1 MSDAPMTDEGFL
13 SRWSRRKATV
23 KEGGPAVAPHSRLEP
38 VSERAPVVPPTPLA
52 TSPGPAPMPLQE
64 RPATEV
70 QAVDARPLPTLADV
84 ALLGRDSD
92 YAGFLAPGVDESVKR
107 AAMKKLFTDP
117 RYNVMDGLDTYIAD
131 YSQPDPIPLAML
143 RRMNQS
149 QLLGLFSDDPQDTH
163 PSEATPDGGTPPVLP
178 QSATDNRAVPTDE
191 DPDLRL
197 QQDDAA
203 GPGGTGE
210 GPVA

>member
-1 MSDAPMTDEGFL
+1 MTDEGFL
-13 SRWSRRKATV
+13 SRWSRRKVAV
-23 KEGGPAVAPHSRLEP
+23 KDGGPAVAPHPRLEP
-38 VSERAPVVPPTPLA
+38 LAEAAHVVPPSPRETP
-52 TSPGPAPMPLQE
+52 PAPAPTALE
-64 RPATEV
+64 GRPAAAA
-70 QAVDARPLPTLADV
+70 QAVEARPLPTLADV

-149 QLLGLFSDDPQDTH
+149 QLLGLLRDDPQDTH
-163 PSEATPDGGTPPVLP
+163 PSEARPDGEAPPALP

-203 GPGGTGE
+203 RPGGTGE